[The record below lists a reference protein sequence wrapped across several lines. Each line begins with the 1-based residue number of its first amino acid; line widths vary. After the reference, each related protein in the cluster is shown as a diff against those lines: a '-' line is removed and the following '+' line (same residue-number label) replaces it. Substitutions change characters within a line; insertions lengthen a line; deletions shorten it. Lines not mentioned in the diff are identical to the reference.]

1 MKQKHNTFKR
11 IFHRIC
17 EELKATYDV
26 AQVISWKAALVTF
39 RAKIDIQ
46 IMNRNGFKEPE
57 HLFRILLYKHSFSH
71 SRYVQA
77 YIRVCR
83 Y

>member
-46 IMNRNGFKEPE
+46 IMNRNGLKN
-57 HLFRILLYKHSFSH
+57 LKTLKIDYYTSIK
-71 SRYVQA
+71 
-77 YIRVCR
+77 
-83 Y
+83 

>member
-26 AQVISWKAALVTF
+26 AQVIHGSGISNIPCK
-39 RAKIDIQ
+39 D
-46 IMNRNGFKEPE
+46 
-57 HLFRILLYKHSFSH
+57 
-71 SRYVQA
+71 
-77 YIRVCR
+77 
-83 Y
+83 

>member
-26 AQVISWKAALVTF
+26 AQVISWKASIGPQALPA
-39 RAKIDIQ
+39 R
-46 IMNRNGFKEPE
+46 MGNG
-57 HLFRILLYKHSFSH
+57 SQTS
-71 SRYVQA
+71 
-77 YIRVCR
+77 
-83 Y
+83 